1 MTSKYRSPF
10 VSVTCRQ
17 TGFTLIE
24 SIVAMVIMGL
34 AMTVL
39 FSLFFPRVEN
49 SGIPQY
55 QVRASALG
63 QSMMNT
69 ILSRGFD
76 DNSDPSGG
84 IYRCDEN
91 DVNNQP
97 NPCTTK
103 LGAETDKGETDASF
117 FNDVDDYIGCWYTS
131 ASSKALCSSL
141 PEKPLT
147 DILGKDIA
155 TQYPNFVVDVTVTNM
170 QSTAPHVMR
179 KIKLNISASQFEA
192 FKLTAYRGNY

>member
-1 MTSKYRSPF
+1 MISNRTVSKPFARSN
-10 VSVTCRQ
+10 
-17 TGFTLIE
+17 GFTLIE
-24 SIVAMVIMGL
+24 SIVAMVVMGI

-49 SGIPQY
+49 SGLPQY

-91 DVNNQP
+91 DVNNKP

-131 ASSKALCSSL
+131 EFSKTLCQSD
-141 PEKPLT
+141 PVGTLT
-147 DILGKDIA
+147 DILGQDIA
-155 TQYPNFVVDVTVTNM
+155 DQYPNFAVDVTVTNM
-170 QSTAPHVMR
+170 QSAAPHVMR
-179 KIKLNISASQFEA
+179 EIQLKVAASKFEA